1 MQTISSQHF
10 RDEDVIQSK
19 RDAQDYEV
27 FVSPA
32 FEFDGQMIRVVLD
45 GHHSFEAAKLDSV
58 EPEWIEQTASEND
71 AIALIEAGKFE
82 DFLAAAWI
90 DGDFYNIETGKD
102 VW

>member
-10 RDEDVIQSK
+10 RDEDIVQAK

-45 GHHSFEAAKLDSV
+45 GHHSYDAAILDGVS
-58 EPEWIEQTASEND
+58 PEFIEQDASDND
-71 AIALIEAGKFE
+71 KIGLINAGELE
-82 DFLAAAWI
+82 DFLEAAYV
-90 DGDFYNIETGKD
+90 DGDWYNIETGKD